1 MVKFKAVILAL
12 AFLAVL
18 FASLSLTPWKTA
30 GEVQKSLAGEV
41 QQSIYG
47 QRTGER
53 FPESGIANIGMQI
66 FTTYVF
72 PFEILAL
79 VLTAALVGAV
89 YVARREAA

>member
-1 MVKFKAVILAL
+1 MVKYKVVILAL

-18 FASLSLTPWKTA
+18 FASLSVTPWKA
-30 GEVQKSLAGEV
+30 
-41 QQSIYG
+41 
-47 QRTGER
+47 TGEKQPFTFEQKPGER
-53 FPESGIANIGMQI
+53 LPESRIGDVGMEI
-66 FTTYVF
+66 FTIYVF